1 MRMLVVIQGPLLL
14 KLGLQKLGWLA
25 FFLFL
30 SFWKQKNPDIVSKN
44 KIIEMT
50 KSPKAAAHSSELT
63 PFRCLTSDIHT
74 CHAGTQC
81 KSRSI
86 HHYKVRSLLYFTWP
100 YVSAITD
107 SLEQSM
113 SDMLTPC
120 VRGGFWREYAG
131 YN

>member
-1 MRMLVVIQGPLLL
+1 MPMCVVMTTGLQACVRMLVVIQGPLLL

-74 CHAGTQC
+74 YLSCWYT
-81 KSRSI
+81 
-86 HHYKVRSLLYFTWP
+86 V
-100 YVSAITD
+100 
-107 SLEQSM
+107 
-113 SDMLTPC
+113 
-120 VRGGFWREYAG
+120 
-131 YN
+131 